1 MPRVGVAGFGEQRFR
16 PIGLDDAPGL
26 HHRDAI
32 AVMRCDAKI
41 SGNYQPCRAVFSR
54 QIAR

>member
-41 SGNYQPCRAVFSR
+41 SGNYQPRRAGF
-54 QIAR
+54 AR